1 MRILV
6 LGAGAIGG
14 YFGGRLAAA
23 GVDTTFLVRPKR
35 AELLAQTGLRVKSSL
50 GDIAMPVKTVLRE
63 QVGPGYDAILLS
75 SKSYDLDDAIE
86 SLRPAV
92 PGAVV
97 IPLLNGMLHLDRLDA
112 GFGKASVG
120 GGVAAL
126 FVTME
131 PDGTIRHQGAG
142 QTFVYGERDPAQ
154 AARCEALAPVLT
166 KGGFEPRH
174 SREIVQDM
182 WEKFVFICSAMA
194 MCCLMRGTVGE
205 VAKTDDGAA
214 LMLEMLDDCGAVAA
228 AAGYP
233 QRPRHV
239 EYTRKG
245 LTDPASPNAPS
256 MLRDLRQGFQV
267 EAQHVVGDRLAR
279 ARALGRPATLLR
291 AAYAH
296 LQVYQAGR
304 S

>member
-1 MRILV
+1 
-6 LGAGAIGG
+6 
-14 YFGGRLAAA
+14 
-23 GVDTTFLVRPKR
+23 
-35 AELLAQTGLRVKSSL
+35 
-50 GDIAMPVKTVLRE
+50 
-63 QVGPGYDAILLS
+63 
-75 SKSYDLDDAIE
+75 
-86 SLRPAV
+86 
-92 PGAVV
+92 
-97 IPLLNGMLHLDRLDA
+97 
-112 GFGKASVG
+112 
-120 GGVAAL
+120 VAAL

-131 PDGTIRHQGAG
+131 PDGTVRHQGNV

-182 WEKFVFICSAMA
+182 WEKFVFICSAMG
-194 MCCLMRGTVGE
+194 MCCLMRGSVGE

-214 LMLEMLDDCGAVAA
+214 LMLEMIDDCAA
-228 AAGYP
+228 ATTAAGFP

-239 EYTRKG
+239 EFTRKA

-267 EAQHVVGDRLAR
+267 EAQHVVGDMLAR
-279 ARALGRPATLLR
+279 ARAAGRTATLLR

-296 LQVYQAGR
+296 LQVYQAAR